1 MDGTNYTDL
10 LEALEMNI
18 SVVIIAVV
26 KDGTLVDWAPASEYS
41 SLQHAC
47 SKHSWPEDAHISL
60 LYGLDALLL
69 YGDQS
74 LLANRL
80 PAQASSLPKP

>member
-1 MDGTNYTDL
+1 MDENNYKDL

-18 SVVIIAVV
+18 SVVIIAVI
-26 KDGTLVDWAPASEYS
+26 KDGTLIDWAATGEYS

-47 SKHSWPEDAHISL
+47 YNHDWPADATLHL

-69 YGDQS
+69 YGDRSLVENS
-74 LLANRL
+74 LL
-80 PAQASSLPKP
+80 P

>member
-1 MDGTNYTDL
+1 MDENNYKDL

-26 KDGTLVDWAPASEYS
+26 KDGTLIDWAPAGEYS
-41 SLQHAC
+41 TLQQAC
-47 SKHSWPEDAHISL
+47 SANDWPADATLHL

-69 YGDQS
+69 YGDHS
-74 LLANRL
+74 LLENSLSA
-80 PAQASSLPKP
+80 PATVNI